1 MKYMFLIYDEE
12 KNQNNGAPAVMEE
25 YGAFSQ
31 LANEKGVIRDGNR
44 LHATDAATT
53 VRVRNGATQT
63 TDGPFAE
70 TKEQL
75 GGYFIFECKDL
86 DEALSYAAK
95 VPSAKFGSVEVRP
108 VFEM

>member
-1 MKYMFLIYDEE
+1 MRYMFLIYDDE
-12 KNQNNGAPAVMEE
+12 KSSENGSPAIMAE
-25 YGAFSQ
+25 YDAFSQ

-44 LHATDAATT
+44 LHGSDAATT
-53 VRVRNGATQT
+53 VRVRQGATQT

-108 VFEM
+108 IFEM

>member
-1 MKYMFLIYDEE
+1 MFLIYDDE
-12 KNQNNGAPAVMEE
+12 KNAEQGSPAIMAE

-44 LHATDAATT
+44 LHGSDAATT
-53 VRVRNGATQT
+53 VRIRNGATQT